1 MIPLTDEA
9 SCARSKVKGQA
20 AITDRKVPG
29 GQQVVLG
36 GVHNY
41 MDLLR
46 PYVWCSVSNWGEV
59 AVSTPQTFY

>member
-1 MIPLTDEA
+1 MRGA
-9 SCARSKVKGQA
+9 KSRARPRSPIGRFLA
-20 AITDRKVPG
+20 GNR
-29 GQQVVLG
+29 LCWE